1 MSDKLYPISELQE
14 RYNLNSRQ
22 AVYDRIGALKIK
34 PISRG
39 KLSSEQLDKLDKLH
53 EWLKQNP
60 GSAIADFPLHPE
72 VIPPEVM
79 PSKQENLST
88 VVVDKSLDK
97 LDNFT
102 ETLQLIEII
111 AKRFN
116 QHDPMAEYKALIFAT
131 KNQLI
136 LPSSKVTELTGVKPH
151 GKKFT
156 RGSFTFIKSG
166 KIGGESGWLVKR
178 SDDNQATP

>member
-1 MSDKLYPISELQE
+1 MSDKLYPISELQT
-14 RYNLNSRQ
+14 RYSLNSRQ
-22 AVYDRIGALKIK
+22 AVYDRIAALKIK
-34 PISRG
+34 PVSRG
-39 KLSSEQLDKLDKLH
+39 KLSSCSLDKLDKLH

-88 VVVDKSLDK
+88 VVVDK

-102 ETLQLIEII
+102 ETLQLIKII
-111 AKRFN
+111 AKHFN
-116 QHDPMAEYKALIFAT
+116 QYDPMAEYKALIFAT
-131 KNQLI
+131 ENQLI

-151 GKKFT
+151 GQNFT

-166 KIGGESGWLVKR
+166 KIGGESGWLINKW
-178 SDDNQATP
+178 SGGNQATP